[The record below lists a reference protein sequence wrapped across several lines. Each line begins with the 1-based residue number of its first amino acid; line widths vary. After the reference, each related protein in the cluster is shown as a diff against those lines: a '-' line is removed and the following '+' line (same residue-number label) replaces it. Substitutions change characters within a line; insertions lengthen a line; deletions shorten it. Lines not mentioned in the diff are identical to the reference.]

1 MELLTQRLASLLTV
15 KSLVTVTV
23 PDGVH
28 CGDRLL
34 LRHAG
39 GKAGPGM
46 SVRTYRVS
54 REGDR
59 LLSPHF
65 RVREFACRDGSDLVK
80 IDTDLVELLERIR
93 AAAGGAV
100 TISSGYRTA
109 SHNQKVGGARYSQ
122 HLLGTAADI
131 IVSGAGPL
139 LVGQMAEYYLG
150 SRGGIGVYQTFTH
163 VDTRSGKARWDQRS
177 GREVAVSGWP
187 GWRPKEDETVDNIP
201 SAYAEEAVDWAVKN
215 GLLQGNAAG
224 DLMLRQPVTRQQL
237 AAILYRFAELERQE

>member
-1 MELLTQRLASLLTV
+1 
-15 KSLVTVTV
+15 
-23 PDGVH
+23 
-28 CGDRLL
+28 
-34 LRHAG
+34 
-39 GKAGPGM
+39 M
-46 SVRTYRVS
+46 SVRVYS
-54 REGDR
+54 LAESGGQW
-59 LLSPHF
+59 LSPHF
-65 RVREFACRDGSDLVK
+65 RVREFACRDGSDQVK
-80 IDTDLVELLERIR
+80 IDSGLVELLEQIR

-100 TISSGYRTA
+100 VIHSGYRTPA
-109 SHNQKVGGARYSQ
+109 YNRKVGGARYSQ
-122 HLLGTAADI
+122 HVQGTAADI
-131 IVSGAGPL
+131 TVAGVSPL
-139 LVGQMAEYYLG
+139 LAGQMAEYYLG

-187 GWRPKEDETVDNIP
+187 GWRPKEDKEDETVDNIP